1 MNKEIQ
7 LSDNEL
13 IQSFQDGNSRAF
25 DALLERHQNRIY
37 NAIFFMVKD
46 SYLAEDLFQEILIKV
61 IDNLKQKNMPKK
73 VNFYLGL
80 YALLTILLWT
90 ILEK

>member
-37 NAIFFMVKD
+37 NAILFMVKD
-46 SYLAEDLFQEILIKV
+46 SYLAEDLIQEILIKI
-61 IDNLKQKNMPKK
+61 IDNLQQKSIQKK

-80 YALLTILLWT
+80 YASLTTL
-90 ILEK
+90 